1 VHSSPFF
8 SYIKDSKK
16 KGERYMPQSK
26 QTKKIN
32 AKEEFSAEFVV
43 HQAPKPEDY
52 IQPKRVNK

>member
-1 VHSSPFF
+1 
-8 SYIKDSKK
+8 
-16 KGERYMPQSK
+16 MPQSK

-52 IQPKRVNK
+52 IQPKSVNK